1 MKVLRT
7 TVRTG
12 FLALFLSLAAFS
24 VKAQFLMDMI
34 DTTTSLGKGM
44 ISIYKRYDHLRISGY
59 MQPQFQYA
67 SHKGIE
73 SYAGGD
79 FNKQTDNR
87 FMLRRGRVRF
97 DYAHFNKRNLPTVQ
111 FVFQFDGTERG
122 VNIRDFW
129 GRVFDGKWDVMA
141 LTMGMFARPFGY
153 EVNLSSGDREA
164 PERGRMSQILMRSER
179 DMGGMLTFEPRS
191 KSHPLH
197 YLKVDVGLFNGQ
209 GLSGPSDFDSHKD
222 LIARVAMKPKAINA
236 SGWLLSFGGSILY
249 GGMEQFTKKI
259 YKMEGGKADFTVDS
273 TDTNVGAIAPRQYYG
288 GDAQLVIPNGEKRGS
303 TQFRAEYI
311 RGHQSSTQTDTETPG
326 TIPVDKNGAFAPL
339 YIRPFDGAYFSFL
352 QHLGNPRHQ
361 LVLKYDWYDPNR
373 QVKGRQI
380 GDASAKYL
388 TPADIRFDTFG
399 FGYVLY
405 FNENMK
411 ATFWYDRVWNEG
423 TSLEGF
429 EDDIADN
436 VFTARLQYRF

>member
-1 MKVLRT
+1 MRT
-7 TVRTG
+7 IVRTG
-12 FLALFLSLAAFS
+12 FLVLFLSTAAFS
-24 VKAQFLMDMI
+24 AKAQFLMDMI
-34 DTTTSLGKGM
+34 DTTTELGKGM

-67 SHKGIE
+67 SDKGIE
-73 SYAGGD
+73 SFAGGD
-79 FNKQTDNR
+79 FNKQSDNR

-97 DYAHFNKRNLPTVQ
+97 DYAHFNKRDLPTVQ

-129 GRVFDGKWDVMA
+129 GRFFDGRWDVMA

-153 EVNLSSGDREA
+153 EVNFSSSDREA
-164 PERGRMSQILMRSER
+164 PERGRMSQILMKSER

-222 LIARVAMKPKAINA
+222 VIARVAMKPRPVNA
-236 SGWLLSFGGSILY
+236 AGWLLSFGGSILY
-249 GGMEQFTKKI
+249 GGMEQFTNKI
-259 YKMEGGKADFTVDS
+259 YTMEGGKKDFSVDS
-273 TDTNVGAIAPRQYYG
+273 SANNVGVIAPRQYFG
-288 GDAQLVIPNGEKRGS
+288 ADAQFVIPNGKGRGS

-311 RGHQSSTQTDTETPG
+311 RGTQTSTALDTETPG
-326 TIPVDKNGAFAPL
+326 TIPMEKSGAFAPL

-352 QHLGNPRHQ
+352 QHLGSARHQ
-361 LVLKYDWYDPNR
+361 LVMKYDWYDPNR
-373 QVKGRQI
+373 SVKGRQI
-380 GDASAKYL
+380 GDAAAKYL

-399 FGYVLY
+399 FGYVFY

-411 ATFWYDRVWNEG
+411 ATIWYDRVWNEG
-423 TSLEGF
+423 TSIDGF
-429 EDDIADN
+429 GGDIPDN
-436 VFTARLQYRF
+436 VFTTRIQYRF

>member
-1 MKVLRT
+1 MRT
-7 TVRTG
+7 IVRTG
-12 FLALFLSLAAFS
+12 FLALFLSTAAFS
-24 VKAQFLMDMI
+24 AKAQFLMDMI
-34 DTTTSLGKGM
+34 DTTTELGKGM

-73 SYAGGD
+73 SYSGGD
-79 FNKQTDNR
+79 FNKQSDNR

-97 DYAHFNKRNLPTVQ
+97 DYAHFNKRDLPTVQ

-129 GRVFDGKWDVMA
+129 GRLFDGQWDVMA

-197 YLKVDVGLFNGQ
+197 FLKVDVGLFNGQ

-222 LIARVAMKPKAINA
+222 LIARVAMKPRPVNSA
-236 SGWLLSFGGSILY
+236 GWLLSFGGSILY
-249 GGMEQFTKKI
+249 GGMEQFTNKI
-259 YKMEGGKADFTVDS
+259 YTMEGGKKDFSVDS
-273 TDTNVGAIAPRQYYG
+273 SAHNVGVIAPRQYFG
-288 GDAQLVIPNGEKRGS
+288 GDAQFVVPNGKGRGS

-311 RGHQSSTQTDTETPG
+311 RGTQTSTALDTETPG
-326 TIPVDKNGAFAPL
+326 TIPMEKSGAFAPL

-352 QHLGNPRHQ
+352 QHLGSPKHQ
-361 LVLKYDWYDPNR
+361 LVMKYDWYDPNR
-373 QVKGRQI
+373 SVKGRQI
-380 GDASAKYL
+380 GDAASKYL

-411 ATFWYDRVWNEG
+411 ATIWYDRVWNES
-423 TSLEGF
+423 TSIDGF
-429 EDDIADN
+429 EGDIPDN
-436 VFTARLQYRF
+436 VFTTRIQYRF